1 MHTDG
6 APLTLEEIVRTPLLR
21 HERLPE
27 LERTA
32 HSLTPPDAA
41 FPVLSQGE
49 HPSTGRPAWYL
60 HPCGLPTVMDE
71 LTRDATTDVDGLR
84 WLEMWFMVV
93 GAAVDLRL

>member
-1 MHTDG
+1 MHVDG
-6 APLTLEEIVRTPLLR
+6 APLTLEDIVRTPLLR

-41 FPVLSQGE
+41 FSVLSQGE

-71 LTRDATTDVDGLR
+71 LTRDANTDVDGLR

-93 GAAVDLRL
+93 GSVVDLRL